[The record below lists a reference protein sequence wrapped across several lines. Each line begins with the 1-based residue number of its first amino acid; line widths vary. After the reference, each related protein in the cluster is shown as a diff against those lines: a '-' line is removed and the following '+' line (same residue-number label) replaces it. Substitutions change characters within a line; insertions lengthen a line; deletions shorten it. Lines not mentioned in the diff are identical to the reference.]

1 MTPLAPVLALLALLP
16 HAAPEP
22 VPLSDAPAAW
32 RPAVER
38 AREAAGE
45 FQQRLQGRLAQAM
58 GAGGPAAAVTVCHD
72 DAPRI
77 AREVG
82 AERKVEIGRTSDRLR
97 NPGNAPPAWARSA
110 VERMAGRPAA
120 EVGPLAVDLGDRVGV
135 LLPIAVKSA
144 CLGCHGPAAG
154 LSPKV
159 KEALAAAYPADRATG
174 YAEGDARGFTW
185 VVTAR

>member
-1 MTPLAPVLALLALLP
+1 MTPLALAPVLALLA

-22 VPLSDAPAAW
+22 VPLADAPASW

-38 AREAAGE
+38 AREAAAD

-58 GAGGPAAAVTVCHD
+58 GAGGPAAAVAVCHEE
-72 DAPRI
+72 APRI

-82 AERKVEIGRTSDRLR
+82 AERKAEIGRTSDRLR
-97 NPGNAPPAWARSA
+97 SPGNAPPAWARSA
-110 VERMAGRPAA
+110 VERLAGRTAA

-144 CLGCHGPAAG
+144 CLACHGPAAG

>member
-1 MTPLAPVLALLALLP
+1 MQIGVLLSGNGVFDGSEIHEAVLTLLAL
-16 HAAPEP
+16 
-22 VPLSDAPAAW
+22 D
-32 RPAVER
+32 
-38 AREAAGE
+38 
-45 FQQRLQGRLAQAM
+45 QLQAQAVCM
-58 GAGGPAAAVTVCHD
+58 APDMPQHHVINHITGA
-72 DAPRI
+72 
-77 AREVG
+77 EVG

-110 VERMAGRPAA
+110 VERLAGRPAA

>member
-1 MTPLAPVLALLALLP
+1 
-16 HAAPEP
+16 
-22 VPLSDAPAAW
+22 
-32 RPAVER
+32 VER
-38 AREAAGE
+38 
-45 FQQRLQGRLAQAM
+45 L
-58 GAGGPAAAVTVCHD
+58 
-72 DAPRI
+72 
-77 AREVG
+77 
-82 AERKVEIGRTSDRLR
+82 
-97 NPGNAPPAWARSA
+97 
-110 VERMAGRPAA
+110 AGRPAA